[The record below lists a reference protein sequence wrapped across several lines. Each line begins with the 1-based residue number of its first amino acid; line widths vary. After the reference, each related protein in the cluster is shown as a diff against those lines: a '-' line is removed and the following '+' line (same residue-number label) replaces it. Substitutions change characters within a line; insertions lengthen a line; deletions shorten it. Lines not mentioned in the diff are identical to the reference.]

1 MQVALE
7 GRAGALS
14 SICSFLRHCPQLA
27 TSEDITK
34 RLMGPLD
41 AAVTM
46 LSRSFLPPTPLGLG
60 LDCLIQAV
68 SSCFKLFQVI
78 SSYFKL
84 FRAV

>member
-1 MQVALE
+1 MHGFKVALE

-41 AAVTM
+41 AAITM
-46 LSRSFLPPTPLGLG
+46 LTR
-60 LDCLIQAV
+60 
-68 SSCFKLFQVI
+68 
-78 SSYFKL
+78 
-84 FRAV
+84 

>member
-1 MQVALE
+1 MNFICTFQVALE

-27 TSEDITK
+27 NSEDITK

-46 LSRSFLPPTPLGLG
+46 LTRYIIVFLVTF
-60 LDCLIQAV
+60 DFV
-68 SSCFKLFQVI
+68 EKVVR
-78 SSYFKL
+78 
-84 FRAV
+84 FRAHNKSFC